1 MENNNRKYIGR
12 IKTQETKYGEII
24 TVSLGPKD
32 FQLLQADRN
41 EKGWVMFD
49 LKNTKEGGYYGEIA
63 PQFKAKAQPANTTS
77 DDLF

>member
-12 IKTQETKYGEII
+12 VKTQETKYGEII

-49 LKNTKEGGYYGEIA
+49 LKSTKEGGYYGEIA
-63 PQFKAKAQPANTTS
+63 PQFKAKAQPTNTTS